1 MRGSGVE
8 SAGIDPERVAEVIA
22 TPSGP
27 GPERRGSGYRVSPTS
42 VLTAAHVVDGAARVR
57 VRFNAD
63 RPGEWVA
70 DTTVAWADA
79 EVDAAVLGLAP
90 PAGEEAAD
98 PVGFGRVGERD
109 AVIPVSA
116 MGFPR
121 FKLRQ
126 DQGGPSVYR
135 DSAHAVGTVAVLANR
150 RQGTLEVTVDPPER
164 DPDPARSP
172 WEGMSGAALWSGG
185 RVVGLVAEH
194 HRSDGLG
201 RLAAT
206 RVDAWYERLGPER
219 LERLRDLLALPAR
232 ADELA
237 DVVPA
242 PASELLQAG
251 YLAQVR
257 DLAPERLLEREAELE
272 ELVQFCAGEERY
284 RWLHGPPW
292 AGKSALAA
300 WFVLHPPAGVTVVS
314 FFVTRRLTGQ
324 TDSNAFTEAMVEQL
338 AVVAGEPPAGSATPA
353 GRDKA
358 RRHLLDQAARRV
370 AERGQRLLLVIDGL
384 DEDQG
389 ARPGSGLPSIASLL
403 PARPPEAVRV
413 LVTSRPHPG
422 VPDDVGGDHPLRHC
436 QPRLLIPSRAAGH
449 IEVVAKDELYEQLH
463 GDPVQVDLLGLITA
477 GGGGFTLGEL
487 SLLSGQ
493 PGWALAGKLRSVFG
507 RSLMARAP
515 YDQLAA
521 GTDERVLLFAHETLR
536 AIAER
541 ELAAD
546 LGAYQARIDAW
557 VDELRER
564 GWPDDT
570 PQYPLRPYGRLLAA
584 QGELGRLVELA
595 TDPRRQERLLVATAG
610 DGTAIAELTAAQ
622 NLALSQPLPDLEALG
637 RLAVHK
643 DHLAGRNQAVPV
655 GLPALWVRLGRRQR
669 GEALAR
675 ALPSSRTRAEALA
688 AVAVALAQ
696 DRRADRAEATARGI
710 TDPAVR
716 AAALG
721 GVAKVLARGDR
732 QRAVAL
738 LEDAERTARG
748 ISTFYVWPLALG
760 TVAEAIADA
769 GFREWAERTV
779 RDIPHPYAAA
789 GDGALRSV
797 AVALAEAG
805 HWDQAEATARRVVS
819 AMVRAEALAAVG
831 KAMLAVDRDRG
842 LALLEEAERGAVHGR
857 SVGPDDG
864 EPLRAVIRALLE
876 VDPGRGPALDAA
888 LRQLPRRLVPEAW
901 DGATRMVTL
910 ALADNGRWDSAG
922 ELAGGI
928 SHPRV
933 RAESRR
939 DLAEVMAVAGR
950 WDDAE
955 RAARDIELLRVRSEA
970 LVAVAAA
977 VGVQDRDRA
986 LALATDAEQLA
997 RQITVGS
1004 QDWTWH
1010 ALAEAQA
1017 ATGEWDLA
1025 ERTADSIPEPYV
1037 RARALRALAGSLAG
1051 AGQWAR
1057 AERTARGISDAGVRM
1072 EALAAVAE
1080 ALVPVDRERALDL
1093 ANEAEWPGGRP
1104 ADVPL
1109 PTAQTL
1115 RSMAVVLASSGA
1127 WDRAERTVRAIVDY
1141 SFLGMAHQ
1149 AEGFRAVVKAL
1160 AEAREVGQLRR
1171 VALGLLEGRPGRF
1184 RALGTAAMAL
1194 ARVDRSAALA
1204 LVDEA
1209 ERIAGGIDRDT
1220 HDWVWASREVAE
1232 AWAALGRWDQAER
1245 QLGDVADAD
1254 GRDEAAL
1261 GLVEALR
1268 DAGELDRA
1276 ERVARGIR
1284 DPKGKARALAALLE
1298 PMVAVDQGRARD
1310 LADEAEGL
1318 ARALD
1323 EPLDQTR
1330 AYLDLSGRLMAAS
1343 ALQGATPDDPFRA
1356 RAHRLLGALL
1366 AGPSW
1371 SEALVLLA
1379 RLQPS
1384 ALAPIG
1390 RALDQVSPA

>member
-8 SAGIDPERVAEVIA
+8 TAGIDPERVAEVIV
-22 TPSGP
+22 TPPGP
-27 GPERRGSGYRVSPTS
+27 GPERRGSGYRVSPAS

-70 DTTVAWADA
+70 DATVAWADA

-90 PAGEEAAD
+90 PAAEAAVD

-109 AVIPVSA
+109 AVIPASA

-206 RVDAWYERLGPER
+206 RVDAWYERLGGER
-219 LERLRDLLALPAR
+219 LNRLRDLLALPAR
-232 ADELA
+232 PDELA

-242 PASELLQAG
+242 PATELLQAS

-272 ELVQFCAGEERY
+272 ELVRFCAGEERY

-314 FFVTRRLTGQ
+314 FFVTRRLAGQ

-422 VPDDVGGDHPLRHC
+422 IPDDVGGDHPLRHC
-436 QPRLLIPSRAAGH
+436 QPRLLTPSRAAQH
-449 IEVVAKDELYEQLH
+449 IEVVAKDELFEQLH

-487 SLLSGQ
+487 SQLSGQ
-493 PGWALAGKLRSVFG
+493 PGWALGGKLRSVFG

-515 YDQLAA
+515 SDQPA
-521 GTDERVLLFAHETLR
+521 GGGDERVFLFAHETLR

-546 LGAYQARIDAW
+546 LGAYRARIGAW

-564 GWPDDT
+564 GWPEDT

-584 QGELGRLVELA
+584 RGELGRLVELA

-610 DGTAIAELTAAQ
+610 DGTAIAELTSAQ
-622 NLALSQPLPDLEALG
+622 HLALSKPLPDLEALG

-655 GLPALWVRLGRRQR
+655 GLPALWVRLGQRQR

-675 ALPSSRTRAEALA
+675 SLPDPRASAQALA
-688 AVAVALAQ
+688 AVATALAEAFQ
-696 DRRADRAEATARGI
+696 PGRAEATARGI

-721 GVAKVLARGDR
+721 GVANILARGDR
-732 QRAVAL
+732 PRAVAL
-738 LEDAERTARG
+738 LEDAERTARS
-748 ISTFYVWPLALG
+748 IRTSYVWPLVLG
-760 TVAEAIADA
+760 AVAEAQADA
-769 GFREWAERTV
+769 GFWDWAERTV
-779 RDIPHPYAAA
+779 GGIPAPYTAA

-797 AVALAEAG
+797 AVALAEARQ
-805 HWDQAEATARRVVS
+805 WDQAEATARRIVS
-819 AMVRAEALAAVG
+819 AMVRAEALASVG
-831 KAMLAVDRDRG
+831 RALLAVDSDRG

-864 EPLRAVIRALLE
+864 EPLRAVVRTLLE
-876 VDPGRGPALDAA
+876 VDPGQGPALDAA
-888 LRQLPRRLVPEAW
+888 LRQLPRRLVPEGR
-901 DGATRMVTL
+901 DGASRMVAL
-910 ALADNGRWDSAG
+910 ALADNGRWDGAG

-933 RAESRR
+933 RAQSRR

-955 RAARDIELLRVRSEA
+955 RTARDIELPRVRSEA
-970 LVAVAAA
+970 LVAVASA
-977 VGVQDRDRA
+977 VGMLDRDRG
-986 LALATDAEQLA
+986 LALAADAEQLA
-997 RQITVGS
+997 RQISVGS

-1010 ALAEAQA
+1010 ALAKAQA
-1017 ATGEWDLA
+1017 AIGEWDLA
-1025 ERTADSIPEPYV
+1025 ERTAADIPEPYV
-1037 RARALRALAGSLAG
+1037 RARALRALAGSLAD

-1057 AERTARGISDAGVRM
+1057 AERTARDISDAGVKM
-1072 EALAAVAE
+1072 EAVAAVAE
-1080 ALVPVDRERALDL
+1080 ALVRLDPERALALVGKAEEL
-1093 ANEAEWPGGRP
+1093 ASRSSSFHSP
-1104 ADVPL
+1104 AAD
-1109 PTAQTL
+1109 TL
-1115 RSMAVVLASSGA
+1115 ASMAVALAGA
-1127 WDRAERTVRAIVDY
+1127 GEWGRAERTARAIADY
-1141 SFLGMAHQ
+1141 SLSGIAHQ
-1149 AEGFRAVVKAL
+1149 AEAFRAVVKAL
-1160 AEAREVGQLRR
+1160 AGAREWAQVRR
-1171 VALGLLEGRPGRF
+1171 VALGLSERRPGRF
-1184 RALGTAAMAL
+1184 RALGTAAVAL
-1194 ARVDRSAALA
+1194 ARVDRPAALA
-1204 LVDEA
+1204 LVAEA
-1209 ERIAGGIDRDT
+1209 ERIAGGIERDSDDRG
-1220 HDWVWASREVAE
+1220 WASRQVAE
-1232 AWAALGRWDQAER
+1232 AWAGLGRWDQAER
-1245 QLGDVADAD
+1245 QLRDTTDSGDR
-1254 GRDEAAL
+1254 GEAAL
-1261 GLVEALR
+1261 GLVEVLR
-1268 DAGELDRA
+1268 DAGEVDRA
-1276 ERVARGIR
+1276 ERVAREVR
-1284 DPKGKARALAALLE
+1284 DPKDKVRALAALLTAVVE
-1298 PMVAVDQGRARD
+1298 VDQDRARD
-1310 LADEAEGL
+1310 LAEEADGL
-1318 ARALD
+1318 ARAID

-1330 AYLDLSGRLMAAS
+1330 AYLDLTDGLMAAS
-1343 ALQGATPDDPFRA
+1343 TSHRASSDDPLRA

-1371 SEALVLLA
+1371 PKALQPLA

-1384 ALAPIG
+1384 VLEAVGEALHKVAP
-1390 RALDQVSPA
+1390 A